1 MSRGRKK
8 VSAEEVIAHADEIE
22 PPQTEFYAVEGEEVT
37 KEEFAEKV
45 QEVTKE
51 EPAVV
56 ETKEPEV
63 EETVIETDNSTID
76 VVDKDAVMA
85 FVKSNL
91 IQHSNRRP
99 GSVSGM
105 MPPAY
110 RLTLK
115 GGRVRF
121 FTLPIQVEE
130 FAVEDGWKRCRR
142 FMTAEEYVAFVI
154 RVLGIS
160 PPPFYSTFRVISLD

>member
-37 KEEFAEKV
+37 KEEFAEKIQEATEEAPVV
-45 QEVTKE
+45 QTSTNDEVSNEKILE
-51 EPAVV
+51 
-56 ETKEPEV
+56 
-63 EETVIETDNSTID
+63 
-76 VVDKDAVMA
+76 

-130 FAVEDGWKRCRR
+130 FAVEDGWKRCRG